1 MKITKLNKN
10 AAAIMVNR
18 YSLRDES
25 GHPVESPAEIL
36 MRSSR
41 VVAEAENNYRDGGL
55 DAMEV
60 KEKFFEMLYEM
71 RFVPNGRTM
80 ANAGTKYG
88 QLANCFVL
96 PVEDDLG
103 KGTDSIFSVLRKA
116 ILTLQTGGGVGFS
129 FGRIRPKDALIS
141 TTKGKAT
148 GAVSFIKVYDTAFW
162 VIGQGGGRR
171 SAAMAVLPVWH
182 PDIFEFVRCKAEEGQ
197 ITNFNISVGITDEF
211 MKAVKKDDDFT
222 LRHPENGEMYKMV
235 PARELFGEIVKYAY
249 KNGEP
254 GVLFL
259 DAANRDNP
267 VPNLYKLEATN
278 PCVTGDTLVAT
289 PNGWKEVKK
298 IKQGDEINTVLGVG
312 KVKTVETHEKREVY
326 LVKLS
331 DGGEVRAT
339 ASHQLHVRNTK
350 TKFFTSTRLDK
361 MQIGDWVRVYKSQLP
376 DNEPPASKATIADRD
391 YGFLVGVLLGDG
403 CYTERSLSKNVV
415 RVSTHDD
422 EHKWNELLKQKFA
435 MVGATEMYTYVNKNS
450 HSMLMDPKPG
460 KVVTEWVKSLK
471 LKPSISLDKDIP
483 MEYIN
488 SNVEFLRGMLD
499 GLFSTD
505 GSVDLSANHP
515 IVRFHTGSAK
525 LAEKVRLILLMFGI
539 HGRSIRSKR
548 LSHATADGRIISNKN
563 PKYDVVVVGESFGRF
578 FEQITLSHPEK
589 QAKIKKAALTAN
601 FTGGNWAAQIKS
613 IEKIG
618 IEKVYDLYEE
628 ESDTWITNGYVS
640 RGCGEQFLGSYE
652 NCCLGSINLREHVM
666 KARSSNTPGVKG
678 AHTPG
683 VVGSSYQVDW
693 NKLAETVELAT
704 RFLDNVV
711 DANKY
716 VSAVPELEEAAH
728 KVRRIGLSVMGLSDL
743 MYLVGVRYGSAKGQE
758 LASQVMEFIRYQ
770 AMKASVELARV
781 RGPFPGIVGSIY
793 DPQNMTW
800 TVPKPLVAHK
810 SDFGRPKVE
819 WKKLMSELKKYGIR
833 NGAQTTVAP
842 TGSIATISGLEGYG
856 CEPVFAL
863 SYTRHTREGAESEG
877 KEWREMHYV
886 SELFNKELKA
896 RGLKKVQIDKVNEQ
910 VRNNGGSC
918 QRIAEVPKEMRDVF
932 VVSSDL
938 SVEEH
943 VRMQAVMQRWID
955 NSISKTINFP
965 PTATPDEVAGAYQLG
980 WELGLKGMTVYVEG
994 SREQV
999 VLSKPPRPYETKADK
1014 QVTSEELCPEC
1025 GTPMRKEE
1033 GCSTCPSCAYSK
1045 CDK

>member
-36 MRSSR
+36 MRTSR
-41 VVAEAENNYRDGGL
+41 VVAEAENNYRSSGSTS
-55 DAMEV
+55 MEV
-60 KEKFFEMLYEM
+60 REKFFEMLYEM

-129 FGRIRPKDALIS
+129 FGHIRPKDASIS

-182 PDIFEFVRCKAEEGQ
+182 PDILEFIRCKATEGQ
-197 ITNFNISVGITDEF
+197 ITNFNISVGLTDEF
-211 MKAVKKDDDFT
+211 MKAVKNNDDFT
-222 LRHPENGEMYKMV
+222 LRHPENGEMYRMI
-235 PARELFGEIVKYAY
+235 PARELFDEIVKYAH

-259 DAANRDNP
+259 DEANRSNP
-267 VPNLYKLEATN
+267 VPHLYKLEATN
-278 PCVTGDTLVAT
+278 PCVTGDTLIAT
-289 PNGWKEVKK
+289 PNGWREVKE
-298 IKQGDEINTVLGVG
+298 IKENDEINTVLGTG
-312 KVKTVETHEKREVY
+312 KVKTIETHENTEVY

-331 DGGEVRAT
+331 DGGEIKAT
-339 ASHQLHVRNTK
+339 AAHQFHTRDTRG
-350 TKFFTSTRLDK
+350 KFFVPTRLDK
-361 MQIGDWVRVYKSQLP
+361 TKVGDMVRVFKGQLP
-376 DNEPPASKATIADRD
+376 NNQPPKSNTKIGDRD
-391 YGFLVGVLLGDG
+391 YGFLVGLLLGDG
-403 CYTERSLSKNVV
+403 CYTERALSKNVV

-422 EHKWNELLKQKFA
+422 ETQWNELIKTKFA
-435 MVGATEMYTYVNKNS
+435 LVGATGMYTYVNKDS
-450 HSMLMDPKPG
+450 HSMMMDPKPG
-460 KVVTEWVKSLK
+460 KVVSDWVKSLK
-471 LKPSISLDKDIP
+471 LAPAMSLNKDIP
-483 MEYIN
+483 MEYVN
-488 SNVEFLRGMLD
+488 SNEEFLRGLVD

-505 GSVDLSANHP
+505 GSVDLSTNHP
-515 IVRFHTGSAK
+515 IVRFHTGSMK
-525 LAEKVRLILLMFGI
+525 LAEKMRLVLLMFGI
-539 HGRSIRSKR
+539 HGRVVKSKR
-548 LSHATADGRIISNKN
+548 REHKNAQGRLISNKN
-563 PKYDVVVVGESFGRF
+563 PKYDVVIVGESFGRF
-578 FEQITLSHPEK
+578 FEQIKLSHPDK
-589 QAKIKKAALTAN
+589 QAKMREAALKTN
-601 FTGGNWAAQIKS
+601 FTGGNWAAKIKS
-613 IEKIG
+613 IEKVG
-618 IEKVYDLYEE
+618 KEKVYDLYEP

-640 RGCGEQFLGSYE
+640 RGCGEQFLGPYE
-652 NCCLGSINLREHVM
+652 NCCLGSINLREHV
-666 KARSSNTPGVKG
+666 KKIKG
-678 AHTPG
+678 DG
-683 VVGSSYQVDW
+683 YQVDW
-693 NKLAETVELAT
+693 VKLAETVQLAT

-728 KVRRIGLSVMGLSDL
+728 KVRRIGLSVMGLSDM
-743 MYLVGVRYGSAKGQE
+743 MYLTGVRYGSLRGQE
-758 LASQVMEFIRYQ
+758 LASQVMEFIRYHS
-770 AMKASVELARV
+770 MLASVELARV
-781 RGPFPGIVGSIY
+781 RGPFPGINGSIY
-793 DPQNMTW
+793 DPQNVTW
-800 TVPKPLVAHK
+800 SVPKPLVPHK
-810 SDFGRPKVE
+810 TDFGRPQVE
-819 WKKLMSELKKYGIR
+819 WKKLLGELKKYGIR
-833 NGAQTTVAP
+833 NGAQATVAP

-863 SYTRHTREGAESEG
+863 SYIRHTREGAEKEG
-877 KEWREMHYV
+877 KEWREMHYA
-886 SELFNKELKA
+886 SDLFSKWLMA
-896 RGLKKVQIDKVNEQ
+896 HGLSKKQREEIFEK

-918 QRIAEVPKEMRDVF
+918 QNIKEVPKEIRDIF

-943 VRMQAVMQRWID
+943 VRMQAVMQKWID

-965 PTATPDEVAGAYQLG
+965 PTATPGDVAKAYQLG

-999 VLSKPPRPYETKADK
+999 VLEKKAGPYETKADK
-1014 QVTSEELCPEC
+1014 QVTAQELCPEC
-1025 GTPMRKEE
+1025 GTPMRREE
-1033 GCSTCPSCAYSK
+1033 GCSTCPACAYSK